1 MRSLRT
7 LASEQGVSVAELIRQ
22 SVDHF
27 LHLSRVADR
36 SSRQRRAIAA
46 AGRFHSSHAY
56 LSEAHDAY
64 LIEAFD
70 H

>member
-1 MRSLRT
+1 MRSLRA

-36 SSRQRRAIAA
+36 SLRQQRAIAA
-46 AGRFHSSHAY
+46 AGRFHSGHTY